1 MADDILCEVKDRI
14 ATVTLNRPRALNAFT
29 EEMLEAGRGIF
40 ESLAEDEAV
49 RCVVLTGAGR
59 HFSAG
64 GDIGGFKEAIE
75 NKVFLT
81 PEFVGRA
88 AAMAKAILTCPKPV
102 IGMIN
107 GAAAGG
113 GCGLALACD
122 LRVVTEST
130 RFIMAFINLGL
141 GGDTGSL
148 YNLVRLV
155 GLGRA
160 KEMIMLGEPVGGREA
175 VAMGLANRL
184 AEEGRLEE
192 TARALAARLAA
203 LPTRVFRQQKEMLF
217 ASFHESFPAYT
228 KMEIDSVVDSS
239 RRADF
244 AEAVNAFLEKRPP
257 RFTGE

>member
-1 MADDILCEVKDRI
+1 MADDILCEVLDHI
-14 ATVTLNRPRALNAFT
+14 ATVTLNRPRALNTFT
-29 EEMLEAGRGIF
+29 EEMLEGGRRIF

-49 RCVVLTGAGR
+49 RCVVLTGAGK

-64 GDIGGFKEAIE
+64 GDLGRFKEAIE

-81 PEFVGRA
+81 PRFVGLA
-88 AAMAKAILTCPKPV
+88 SALAKAILVCPKPV

-122 LRVVTEST
+122 LRVVTERTS
-130 RFIMAFINLGL
+130 FVMAFINVGL

-175 VAMGLANRL
+175 VAMGLANRQI
-184 AEEGRLEE
+184 GR
-192 TARALAARLAA
+192 AH
-203 LPTRVFRQQKEMLF
+203 V
-217 ASFHESFPAYT
+217 
-228 KMEIDSVVDSS
+228 
-239 RRADF
+239 
-244 AEAVNAFLEKRPP
+244 
-257 RFTGE
+257 